1 MTKKQISQMLQMST
15 QLSLITDAQIQAR
28 ENLKRVTFCNPV
40 RLARLKME
48 CKLLVALLWFFNK
61 CLYSLDVDLNEDK
74 LDSFGIN
81 ITGTKVYYKGAK

>member
-1 MTKKQISQMLQMST
+1 
-15 QLSLITDAQIQAR
+15 
-28 ENLKRVTFCNPV
+28 
-40 RLARLKME
+40 ME